1 MSCRSLFIPVI
12 AVGVVFWVGSALAAQ
27 PAPVASTSGQAARS
41 LTVAAV
47 SPKAAA
53 QTKKSAAK
61 QGGKKVEV
69 DMNKLFPPGKG
80 RDLVLD
86 NCMSCHSMAPIVVA
100 QKTRGEWTQL
110 GASHRDAAAQ
120 LSDEQYKQ
128 LLEYLIANFNPS
140 HPVPELPEELLS
152 GWTNY

>member
-1 MSCRSLFIPVI
+1 MLYRVLSIPVI
-12 AVGVVFWVGSALAAQ
+12 AVGVVSAACFALAAQ
-27 PAPVASTSGQAARS
+27 PAPQTPIAAQAAPT
-41 LTVAAV
+41 LI
-47 SPKAAA
+47 AAA
-53 QTKKSAAK
+53 ASQKATPQTKKSTAK
-61 QGGKKVEV
+61 QDNKKVEV

-110 GASHRDAAAQ
+110 GVSHREAAAQ
-120 LSDEQYKQ
+120 LSDEEYKQ
-128 LLEYLIANFNPS
+128 LLEYLIVTFNPN
-140 HPVPELPEELLS
+140 HPVPQLPEELLR